1 MSNLRRAKPVDQSLL
16 SGSNTPRLASFDYLR
31 LFAMVLVT
39 MQHGM
44 TVSGYYEQTT
54 WANINLGQSGVG
66 IFCAISGYFAFFG
79 GMKTPRSASAWLQK
93 RLWQIYPAYWIVTIV
108 AFALAW
114 VAKTKHI
121 DGWLFLSQMLGTGY
135 FTHGWELVNVVSWFI
150 SLILLCYV
158 IAFFGKWFG
167 APRLALVFAAII
179 AFALLVTHSEVA
191 ISRHVL
197 TFCIAGLVAQMRPRP
212 TVMFSIIASLFGAA
226 FFWPPVFYAAF
237 SVGFLALTIAWQIH
251 ETILSRIASAYVY
264 EFFLVHGIFLSALA
278 RFVPEPKLLS
288 GAIAVTLAII
298 AAVIL
303 KKLAER
309 LVAWVRRDSTTE
321 TTTA

>member
-1 MSNLRRAKPVDQSLL
+1 
-16 SGSNTPRLASFDYLR
+16 
-31 LFAMVLVT
+31 MVLVT
-39 MQHGM
+39 VQHGM

-66 IFCAISGYFAFFG
+66 IFCAISGYLAFFG
-79 GMKTPRSASAWLQK
+79 GMKTPLPASRWLQK
-93 RLWQIYPAYWIVTIV
+93 RLWQIYPAYWIATTA

-114 VAKTKHI
+114 AAKTKHI

-158 IAFFGKWFG
+158 IAFFGKWLG
-167 APRLALVFAAII
+167 APRITLAFAAII
-179 AFALLVTHSEVA
+179 AATLLVTHSEVA

-197 TFCIAGLVAQMRPRP
+197 TFCIAGLLAQTRPRP
-212 TVMFSIIASLFGAA
+212 SVMLAMIAGLFGAA
-226 FFWPPVFYAAF
+226 FFWSPVFYAAF
-237 SVGFLALTIAWQIH
+237 SVGLLTLAIARQIP
-251 ETILSRIASAYVY
+251 ETSLSRIASAYVY
-264 EFFLVHGIFLSALA
+264 EYFLVHGIFLSALA
-278 RFVPEPKLLS
+278 RFIPEPKLLS
-288 GAIAVTLAII
+288 GAVAVALAII

-309 LVAWVRRDSTTE
+309 LVAWVRRDGTTE